1 MTAPRTLS
9 VLLLGAALAGCSTM
23 GTNISGSF
31 TCSAPDGICAPS
43 TVIDDRALAM
53 IAGKQSEFYPAGP
66 YRPETAAP
74 ATHLA
79 SAKSTR
85 MLSIVFP
92 ARMGTDG
99 IFREERKVRV
109 AVANDWQPNDPDVI
123 TAAAAMTVANTP
135 LPEAVTA
142 SVATV
147 PAKSAPATT
156 PSAPKGYPTADA
168 VAAARAKAASPNI
181 GREAIAAEV
190 ERALKK
196 PAAPVVAAPVAPT
209 TASNVTAKPVTVAA
223 VTTSATTSAA
233 APVTTGAAKG
243 PSSFSGSVED

>member
-1 MTAPRTLS
+1 MTKKLS

-23 GTNISGSF
+23 GTNVSGSF
-31 TCSAPDGICAPS
+31 TCNAPDGICAPS

-53 IAGKQSEFYPAGP
+53 IAGEQSDLYPAGP

-99 IFREERKVRV
+99 IYREERRVRV
-109 AVANDWQPNDPDVI
+109 AVANDWRPSDPDVI

-135 LPEAVTA
+135 LPEVVTSSA
-142 SVATV
+142 AAT
-147 PAKSAPATT
+147 PAKTVQAAA

-168 VAAARAKAASPNI
+168 VAAARAKGASPNI
-181 GREAIAAEV
+181 GRDAIAAEV
-190 ERALKK
+190 DRALRK
-196 PAAPVVAAPVAPT
+196 PAAPAAAAPSGLAET
-209 TASNVTAKPVTVAA
+209 SNPAAKPVTVASA
-223 VTTSATTSAA
+223 STVATTSAA
-233 APVTTGAAKG
+233 APAAAAPAKG
-243 PSSFSGSVED
+243 PSSFSGKVED

>member
-1 MTAPRTLS
+1 MTNSKKLS

-23 GTNISGSF
+23 GTNVSGSF
-31 TCSAPDGICAPS
+31 TCNAPDGICAPS

-53 IAGKQSEFYPAGP
+53 ISGEQSDLYPAGP

-99 IFREERKVRV
+99 IYREERKVRV
-109 AVANDWQPNDPDVI
+109 AVANDWRPSDPDVI
-123 TAAAAMTVANTP
+123 TAAAALTVANTP
-135 LPEAVTA
+135 LPEALTS
-142 SVATV
+142 SVAST
-147 PAKSAPATT
+147 PAKTVQASA

-196 PAAPVVAAPVAPT
+196 PAAPVAAAPAAP
-209 TASNVTAKPVTVAA
+209 AAAAAKPVAVAS
-223 VTTSATTSAA
+223 VTTAATTSAA
-233 APVTTGAAKG
+233 APVAATPAKG
-243 PSSFSGSVED
+243 PSSFSGKVED